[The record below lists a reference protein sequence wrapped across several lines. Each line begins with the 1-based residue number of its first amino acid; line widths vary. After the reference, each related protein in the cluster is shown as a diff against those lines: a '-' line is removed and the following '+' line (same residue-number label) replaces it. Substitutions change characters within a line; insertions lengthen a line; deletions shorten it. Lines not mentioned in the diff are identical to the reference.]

1 MALSVIYG
9 SKNVIYDMSQ
19 GKITWGNPLAVLS
32 KGGIGTPVS
41 SDVLI
46 RDDLGGTSEA
56 MSNDGVPL
64 PLDKCIVYKIV
75 SVATNLVGEY
85 HVHNIYDTGIVEDDS
100 NIILFA
106 NVGGLICYRSGDIYN
121 PLETAESNSK
131 SYTDSAVRTDQ
142 EIIDVVTDHGVTVSD
157 YGVATAQRIKVIID
171 ETMKNDSIIDA
182 KDELIKSFDDMGLSG
197 DVKAKMESEF
207 MTELTRTVITTA
219 MQVGSSSM
227 LTQKQGELAQRQK
240 EGFND
245 NLLVKANDS
254 LGGVLG
260 LTNSGTGNSV
270 GTVVT
275 SYSNTIEDLITRSKR
290 T

>member
-9 SKNVIYDMSQ
+9 SKNVIYNLSV

-32 KGGIGTPVS
+32 KGGIHTPNS
-41 SDVLI
+41 TDVLI
-46 RDDLGGTSEA
+46 RDDLGGGSEA
-56 MSNDGVPL
+56 MNDEGVPL
-64 PLDKCIVYKIV
+64 PLDKCIVYKIT
-75 SVATNLVGEY
+75 SVADNLAGEY
-85 HVHNIYDTGIVEDDS
+85 HIHNIYDTGIVEDDS

-106 NVGGLICYRSGDIYN
+106 NVGGLVCYRSGDIYN
-121 PLETAESNSK
+121 PLEAAEASAK
-131 SYTDSAVRTDQ
+131 SYTDSSVRTDQ
-142 EIIDVVTDHGVTVSD
+142 EIIDVVTAHGISVND
-157 YGVATAQRIKVIID
+157 YGVATAERIKIIID
-171 ETMKNDSIIDA
+171 KTMQNDAINDAKND
-182 KDELIKSFDDMGLSG
+182 LIQSFNDMGLPG

-260 LTNSGTGNSV
+260 LTNSGTGNTV
-270 GTVVT
+270 GTVVS
-275 SYSNTIEDLITRSKR
+275 SYSSTISDLITRSKR
-290 T
+290 N